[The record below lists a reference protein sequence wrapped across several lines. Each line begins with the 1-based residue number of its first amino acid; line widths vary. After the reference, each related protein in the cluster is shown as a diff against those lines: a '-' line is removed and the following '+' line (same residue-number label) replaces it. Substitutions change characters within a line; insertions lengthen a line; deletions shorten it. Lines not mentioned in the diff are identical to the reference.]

1 MGIHGKIRESGW
13 YRLLIFYETAKSFN
27 LNSIAEG
34 SYIVVIG
41 IPLLMKATLPSVD
54 LQGGSRIEFTVA
66 YTPVKILL
74 FSSLTA
80 GIVSEVID
88 RNYKKFLYP
97 PTGGSIR

>member
-1 MGIHGKIRESGW
+1 
-13 YRLLIFYETAKSFN
+13 
-27 LNSIAEG
+27 
-34 SYIVVIG
+34 VVIG

-80 GIVSEVID
+80 GIVS
-88 RNYKKFLYP
+88 
-97 PTGGSIR
+97 